1 MTHLICPAWVIFQA
15 RRYGTH
21 LFKLLLSQ
29 LHEVVGAGAVGVRV
43 LDVEVRERDVDP
55 VAQRSENRPA
65 AILSDQRINGSSTVR
80 CNLGGYDG
88 YAPLSCFCSTSV
100 RPNWICGLLLCI

>member
-1 MTHLICPAWVIFQA
+1 MTHLICPAWVLFQA

-21 LFKLLLSQ
+21 LFKLLLCQ

-43 LDVEVRERDVDP
+43 LDVEVREGHVDP

-65 AILSDQRINGSSTVR
+65 AILSD
-80 CNLGGYDG
+80 
-88 YAPLSCFCSTSV
+88 
-100 RPNWICGLLLCI
+100 